1 MRENMPGQGY
11 AQGHT
16 DLVNRGPRKMNTFD
30 NTYMKGRFSQNIRK
44 QGETPGLEFDDSAE
58 AGIHRWR
65 SNNLEDESYM
75 VRPTGYNRPANEDP
89 YVQSLHEFFA
99 DRIDLWPATE
109 RQREWIRSIMF
120 DLRST
125 RDIAED
131 QGYSD
136 HTAIVKGRKRAVDA
150 FIEYMGGKAEL
161 AEKLRTFLHAHEMA
175 DGRDR
180 LKFLPRWVRG

>member
-30 NTYMKGRFSQNIRK
+30 GTYMKGRFSQNIRK
-44 QGETPGLEFDDSAE
+44 QGEQPGIEPDDPATMRDFRGE
-58 AGIHRWR
+58 T
-65 SNNLEDESYM
+65 E
-75 VRPTGYNRPANEDP
+75 RPAGYNRPASEEP
-89 YVQSLHEFFA
+89 YVQALHEFFA
-99 DRIDLWPATE
+99 DRIDLWPATAQ
-109 RQREWIRSIMF
+109 QREWVRSLMF

-125 RDIAED
+125 RDIAND
-131 QGYSD
+131 LGYAD
-136 HTAIVKGRKRAVDA
+136 HTAVVKGRKRATEA
-150 FIEYMGGKAEL
+150 FIEYMGGKTEL

-180 LKFLPRWVRG
+180 LKFLPRWVHG